1 MTGNN
6 GGRPPKLTKDIQD
19 GIVTALKMG
28 NHLETAAAYNGL
40 DASTVRRW
48 MARGKREMQRVEAV
62 KGSNIKK
69 SEVLYVEFCAVVDK
83 ANAECEVRYVGLIY
97 QAAKEDPFYAWKML
111 MSGRFPRWKSTG
123 QPETDYGEGDGTGT
137 EDIDAVR
144 NKLTR
149 RLLKLQGLPVDALE
163 RIPAD
168 KFDDSME

>member
-1 MTGNN
+1 MTGNER
-6 GGRPPKLTKDIQD
+6 GRPGKLTKEIQE

-48 MARGKREMQRVEAV
+48 IARGKREIQRLEAV
-62 KGSNIKK
+62 KGSKIRQ
-69 SEVLYVEFCAVVDK
+69 SEVLYVDFCAVVEK

-123 QPETDYGEGDGTGT
+123 NPEMDAIDEGAGSD
-137 EDIDAVR
+137 DIDAVR
-144 NKLTR
+144 TKLTR
-149 RLLKLQGLPVDALE
+149 RLLKLQGLPTDALE
-163 RIPAD
+163 RIPEE
-168 KFDDSME
+168 KLDSGME